1 MAALATAGFAGAVS
15 LAAFGGDAATA
26 DTTFGSCTVC
36 SAPPPPPTFV
46 PTTSTAPP
54 PASVPPPDTQP
65 PARPEHLSAVT
76 NVPGAITLRWV
87 RPAASDLAGVV
98 VRRGRGDACPA
109 GPRGGVQ
116 IGGTA
121 PRATQTDSGEAD
133 THTYCYAVFAYDRS
147 GNYSAAA
154 VARHVRNPGDVTPPP
169 PVANLTA
176 ALTSAHHVAL
186 RWVKPA
192 RAGVRAV
199 VVRRGAG
206 DACPTGP
213 ETDAAVGGRAP
224 RTGLVDILAKPG
236 SAYCYGVYAI
246 DAAGNTSAA
255 AVATITIPAAATTP
269 RTQPVAPPGRSSGAW
284 LTSTLVWMVTAA
296 GLVMLLLATAAG
308 LAARRRPAS
317 AYAPGRTAGPRPAL
331 AGYSPVGLVI
341 PALVAVALAAVAI
354 FLLNP

>member
-1 MAALATAGFAGAVS
+1 MAALATAGFAGSVS
-15 LAAFGGDAATA
+15 LAAFGGEAANA

-46 PTTSTAPP
+46 PTTSTAPDP
-54 PASVPPPDTQP
+54 TSAPPPDTQP
-65 PARPEHLSAVT
+65 PARPKHLSAVT

-87 RPAASDLAGVV
+87 RPAAFDLAGIV

-109 GPRGGVQ
+109 SPRGGVQ

-121 PRATQTDSGEAD
+121 PRATQTDTGEAD
-133 THTYCYAVFAYDRS
+133 THTYCYAVFAYDLS
-147 GNYSAAA
+147 GNYSTAA
-154 VARHVRNPGDVTPPP
+154 VARHIRNPGDVTPPP
-169 PVANLTA
+169 PVAELAATLTP
-176 ALTSAHHVAL
+176 AHHVAL
-186 RWVKPA
+186 RWVTPA

-213 ETDAAVGGRAP
+213 ETGAAVGGRAP
-224 RTGLVDILAKPG
+224 RTGWVDALAKPG

-246 DAAGNTSAA
+246 DAAGNPSAA
-255 AVATITIPAAATTP
+255 AIATITIPAATP
-269 RTQPVAPPGRSSGAW
+269 PGPQPDPPPGRSSGAW
-284 LTSTLVWMVTAA
+284 LTSTLVWTVTAA

-308 LAARRRPAS
+308 LTARRRPAS
-317 AYAPGRTAGPRPAL
+317 AYAPGRTAGTRMAL
-331 AGYSPVGLVI
+331 AGYSPVALVI
-341 PALVAVALAAVAI
+341 PALVVVAFAAVAI